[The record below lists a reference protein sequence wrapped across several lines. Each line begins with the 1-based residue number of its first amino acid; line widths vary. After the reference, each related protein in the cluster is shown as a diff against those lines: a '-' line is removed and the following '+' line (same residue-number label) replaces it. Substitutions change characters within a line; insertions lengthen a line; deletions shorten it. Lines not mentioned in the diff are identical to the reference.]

1 MNPPSV
7 PSSSK
12 LPENNIE
19 ACEQAGTLPAARRAV
34 SRVQDAVI
42 TAQIQ
47 TVDEPLAAAMTTALD
62 QVCGRSRRSPPLDG
76 RRDARYQRTPRPERT
91 WRDSMRRA
99 RSCTRRAVLLLTGRG
114 ACGTPG
120 CIPCTAAD
128 LIESQAADLPG
139 CGKSATN

>member
-19 ACEQAGTLPAARRAV
+19 ACEQAGTLARAARRAV

-47 TVDEPLAAAMTTALD
+47 TIDESLANAMTALD
-62 QVCGRSRRSPPLDG
+62 HCVREIEEITAIRR
-76 RRDARYQRTPRPERT
+76 E
-91 WRDSMRRA
+91 
-99 RSCTRRAVLLLTGRG
+99 
-114 ACGTPG
+114 
-120 CIPCTAAD
+120 
-128 LIESQAADLPG
+128 
-139 CGKSATN
+139 AT

>member
-19 ACEQAGTLPAARRAV
+19 ACEQAGTLARAARRAV

-47 TVDEPLAAAMTTALD
+47 TVDEPLAAAMTALD
-62 QVCGRSRRSPPLDG
+62 QCVREIEEITSARRE
-76 RRDARYQRTPRPERT
+76 A
-91 WRDSMRRA
+91 
-99 RSCTRRAVLLLTGRG
+99 
-114 ACGTPG
+114 
-120 CIPCTAAD
+120 
-128 LIESQAADLPG
+128 
-139 CGKSATN
+139 